1 MGPMTAQFTVDQNT
15 VAAPAKRSI
24 ARICVDAITDL
35 ANAIRHQASNRRLR
49 DQLAE
54 MDDALLKDIGIADDE
69 LHMIRARR
77 QFTPRAWATSRGN
90 GGGWT
95 A

>member
-1 MGPMTAQFTVDQNT
+1 MGPMTAQFSVDHDS
-15 VAAPAKRSI
+15 VAAPAKRSF
-24 ARICVDAITDL
+24 ARVCVDVVANLAAAARQHAI
-35 ANAIRHQASNRRLR
+35 NRRLR

-77 QFTPRAWATSRGN
+77 QFTPRRWAASSLN
-90 GGGWT
+90 GGWT